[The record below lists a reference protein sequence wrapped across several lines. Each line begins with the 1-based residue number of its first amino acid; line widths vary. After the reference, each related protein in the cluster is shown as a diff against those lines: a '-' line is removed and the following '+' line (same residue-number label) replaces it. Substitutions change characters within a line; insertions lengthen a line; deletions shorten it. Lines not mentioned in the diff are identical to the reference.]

1 MAGGISPAFNNP
13 PLFGSID
20 DASNPNTGGVSGQGG
35 QNPGVV
41 GSSVHADGV
50 SGVTE
55 ASDRH
60 GVVGRD
66 PSGNA
71 FGALGGSDPIFHQR
85 AGVFGQSDQT
95 GVFGNSDADTGTGLM
110 GRSAGAHGFGV
121 RGETIAGIALQGQSF
136 GGGLAGKFIGDVEV
150 TGNLNMSSAT
160 SDIVL
165 GDVAEGFSPQE
176 GENIEPGTVVVL
188 NGEGQ
193 IRAGDEAYDK
203 RVAGV
208 VSGAGNY
215 RPAIVLDRQRTQASR
230 LPVALMGKV
239 CCKVDA
245 QYSPIEVGDLL
256 TTSPTPGH
264 AMKAGDPLRAFGSV
278 IGKALHP
285 LKTGQGI
292 IPVLIALQ

>member
-150 TGNLNMSSAT
+150 IGHINGPGG
-160 SDIVL
+160 DIEKRISEL
-165 GDVAEGFSPQE
+165 
-176 GENIEPGTVVVL
+176 
-188 NGEGQ
+188 EGQ
-193 IRAGDEAYDK
+193 PNLGQRITVLERQ
-203 RVAGV
+203 VAGQP
-208 VSGAGNY
+208 NLEQ
-215 RPAIVLDRQRTQASR
+215 RITVLERRVEQLQSDATILSSQ
-230 LPVALMGKV
+230 VALLQ
-239 CCKVDA
+239 A
-245 QYSPIEVGDLL
+245 QA
-256 TTSPTPGH
+256 GH
-264 AMKAGDPLRAFGSV
+264 
-278 IGKALHP
+278 
-285 LKTGQGI
+285 
-292 IPVLIALQ
+292 